1 MSTSTSMNS
10 LPARPESSITA
21 VFRGAGVT
29 GRLHARD
36 IDSGHEVGVGSDDPV
51 VLASVYKLPL
61 LVAFFRAAARGE
73 LDPRALVTLAPAD
86 RRPGATGLS
95 TLLDEVTMSL
105 RDLATMMITVS
116 DNTAGDALF
125 ARVGVD
131 ALAATLADLG
141 LDATHI
147 RSDSDGLLDA
157 LLADSGA
164 ASMPELWALLG
175 EPGVADR
182 LRSLDP
188 ARTNRTTPRD
198 MCRLLDLLWHDEAAP
213 ADESAQMRRMLALQ
227 VWPHRLASGF
237 PYDDVLVSGKTGTL
251 LTIRNEVGVVEYPD
265 GGRYAVAVF
274 THADAP
280 LAVAPQADAA
290 IGAAARLAVQ
300 HLRATQRR

>member
-1 MSTSTSMNS
+1 MSA
-10 LPARPESSITA
+10 LRERPGPSIA
-21 VFRGAGVT
+21 DVFRGAGVT
-29 GRLHARD
+29 GRLHALD
-36 IDSGHEVGVGSDDPV
+36 IDSGHEVGVGSDEPV

-73 LDPRALVTLAPAD
+73 LDPRAPVTLTPAD
-86 RRPGATGLS
+86 RVPGATGVS
-95 TLLDEVTMSL
+95 TLLDDVTMSL
-105 RDLATMMITVS
+105 RDLAAMMITVS
-116 DNTAGDALF
+116 DNAAGDALF
-125 ARVGVD
+125 ARVGVP
-131 ALAATLADLG
+131 ALSAALADLG

-147 RSDSDGLLDA
+147 EADSAGLMRA
-157 LLADSGA
+157 LLQDSGA
-164 ASMPELWALLG
+164 ASTAELWALLG
-175 EPGVADR
+175 EPGLADR

-198 MCRLLDLLWHDEAAP
+198 MCGLLGLLWRDEAAP
-213 ADESAQMRRMLALQ
+213 ADESAHMRRMLGLQ

-274 THADAP
+274 TRAHAP